1 MGMGEPM
8 LNLESVLLDAHRC
21 LNEQGEIGQ
30 LMVTKIYVC
39 SVPNI
44 NEMLASHKRVFLLY
58 SLHGPSK
65 PGENV
70 PSAKSYPL
78 EAIVKDCCEV
88 TNRRISFEYAI
99 LGLILYNPIHGCA
112 NIKCCPKLEKK

>member
-21 LNEQGEIGQ
+21 LNEPRQVS
-30 LMVTKIYVC
+30 M
-39 SVPNI
+39 
-44 NEMLASHKRVFLLY
+44 FDD
-58 SLHGPSK
+58 LHGPSK

-70 PSAKSYPL
+70 PGAKSYPL

-99 LGLILYNPIHGCA
+99 LGLILYNPIHDCA
-112 NIKCCPKLEKK
+112 NIKCCPKLEKKSNLKTVNCT

>member
-21 LNEQGEIGQ
+21 LNEVIFA
-30 LMVTKIYVC
+30 IYTC
-39 SVPNI
+39 FFLSKNVPN
-44 NEMLASHKRVFLLY
+44 
-58 SLHGPSK
+58 
-65 PGENV
+65 
-70 PSAKSYPL
+70 AKSYPL

-112 NIKCCPKLEKK
+112 NIKCCPKLEKKSNLKTVNCT

>member
-8 LNLESVLLDAHRC
+8 LNLESVLLDAHCC
-21 LNEQGEIGQ
+21 LNETYLALTLGMLFLFSKDIEIGQ

-44 NEMLASHKRVFLLY
+44 NEKLASHKRVFLLY

-70 PSAKSYPL
+70 PSAKSYLL

-88 TNRRISFEYAI
+88 KTDESPSSMLF
-99 LGLILYNPIHGCA
+99 
-112 NIKCCPKLEKK
+112 